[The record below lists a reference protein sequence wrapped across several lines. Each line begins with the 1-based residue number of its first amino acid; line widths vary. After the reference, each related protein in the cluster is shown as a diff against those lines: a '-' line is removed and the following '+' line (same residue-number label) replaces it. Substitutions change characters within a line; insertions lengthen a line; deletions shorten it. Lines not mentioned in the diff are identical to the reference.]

1 MGSGCATT
9 VAGGTDTDGFSDTE
23 AVIGRTINRL
33 VEGFDGFLEDW
44 NFGCR
49 EGKAR
54 EVDAILTIG
63 FSPFSFFFFE
73 RNLRLKMLQGFMGL
87 DYVVLMQ
94 RLIEWKV
101 VIKRVFKE
109 AWVAWF
115 VGEGQAVY
123 L

>member
-1 MGSGCATT
+1 MVFLKIGTL
-9 VAGGTDTDGFSDTE
+9 VAE
-23 AVIGRTINRL
+23 K
-33 VEGFDGFLEDW
+33 EKLEKW
-44 NFGCR
+44 MPS
-49 EGKAR
+49 
-54 EVDAILTIG
+54 LTIG